1 MTEQTGAWL
10 RALAGGDDHP
20 DLIAAD
26 AARTRY
32 AEAAVPEA
40 TTRAYTEAWGAFE
53 TWCRTVDLDSL
64 PADPVTV
71 ERYLAVAAERRDLAA
86 STLAVW
92 VAAIAHHHRAA
103 GHDDPTTEEKVRAVL
118 DGVGVTQTAAGR
130 EIDAAPPADHPV
142 VTAMITTAHTTA
154 VTWRQQVAARR
165 DIAVILTGFSML
177 ARRSELAAL
186 WTSDLSLTTDGE
198 RLLRIRRRGTKAH
211 RGKVTHVYRR
221 AGTGPALSCL
231 WCALHRWLIVLD
243 ARDQAAARELRRQH
257 RHQLLVVDQPALKR
271 AISIAVQRALAA
283 DEFDAH
289 THRCAQ
295 PWPETSAP
303 EAPLFRP
310 VAKTGLPSADG
321 LSDRQ
326 IARIIQARGR
336 AAGYPDLRGHSLRA
350 GGATT
355 AFENGA
361 ELTDVMALGGWSTP
375 ASALRYDRDRDRR
388 SVRVDLGI

>member
-10 RALAGGDDHP
+10 HALAGGDDHP

-40 TTRAYTEAWGAFE
+40 TTRAYTEAWETFE
-53 TWCRTVDLDSL
+53 TWCRTVDLAPL
-64 PADPVTV
+64 PADTVTV
-71 ERYLAVAAERRDLAA
+71 ERYLALAAERRDLAA

-92 VAAIAHHHRAA
+92 VAAIAHQHRAA
-103 GHDDPTTEEKVRAVL
+103 GHDDPTTEERVRAVL
-118 DGVGVTQTAAGR
+118 DGVGVAQTAAGR
-130 EIDAAPPADHPV
+130 EIDQAPPADHPV
-142 VTAMITTAHTTA
+142 VTAMITTAHANA

-165 DIAVILTGFSML
+165 DIALLLTGFSML
-177 ARRSELAAL
+177 GRRSELAAL
-186 WTSDLSLTTDGE
+186 WISDLSLTTDGE
-198 RLLRIRRRGTKAH
+198 RMLRIRRRGTKAH
-211 RGKVTHVYRR
+211 RGTTSHVYRR
-221 AGTGPALSCL
+221 AGTGPALTCL
-231 WCALHRWLIVLD
+231 WCGLHRWLAVLE

-257 RHQLLVVDQPALKR
+257 RHQLLAVDQAALKR

-283 DEFDAH
+283 DEVDAH

-310 VAKTGLPSADG
+310 VAKTGLPGEAG

-326 IARIIQARGR
+326 IARIIQARGK
-336 AAGYPDLRGHSLRA
+336 ATGYQDLRGHSLRA

-361 ELTDVMALGGWSTP
+361 DLTDVMALGGWTSP
-375 ASALRYDRDRDRR
+375 ASALRYDRDRERR
-388 SVRVDLGI
+388 SARVDLGI